1 MSAKTGSFSATL
13 ELATLAA
20 TEALAAR
27 IAAGLK
33 PGEAVALAGDLGAGK
48 TALARAILRG
58 LGVSETVPS
67 PTFTLV
73 QEYETARF
81 PVYHYDLYRIEDRSE
96 LAELALEDAM
106 AEGVA
111 LIEWPERMHSLPDS
125 TLRIR
130 MEIVGEGVRRA
141 ELTGPARWAEFLADR
156 TNAESS

>member
-1 MSAKTGSFSATL
+1 MSAKIACFSATFEL
-13 ELATLAA
+13 ETLAA
-20 TEALAAR
+20 TEALASH
-27 IAAGLK
+27 IAAGLE

-48 TALARAILRG
+48 TALARAILRA
-58 LGVSETVPS
+58 LGISETVPS

-81 PVYHYDLYRIEDRSE
+81 PVYHYDLYRIENVSE

-111 LIEWPERMHSLPDS
+111 LIEWPERMDGLPDS

-130 MEIVGEGVRRA
+130 LEIVGEGARRA
-141 ELTGPARWAEFLADR
+141 ELSGPARWAEFLAGGMDV
-156 TNAESS
+156 ESG